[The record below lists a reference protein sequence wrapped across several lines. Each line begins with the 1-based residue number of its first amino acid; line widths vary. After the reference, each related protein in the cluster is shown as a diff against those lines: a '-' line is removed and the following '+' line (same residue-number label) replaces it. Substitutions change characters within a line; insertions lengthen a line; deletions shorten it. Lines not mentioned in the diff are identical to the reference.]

1 MQHVHPGT
9 GRKSITALA
18 VGAVG
23 VVYGDIGT
31 SPLYALQECFSSH
44 HGLEINVDNVYG
56 ILSLIFWSIMLVV
69 SFKYVTIILRAD
81 NDGEGGSLALLAQV
95 SSVLKG
101 RMSATIITVLGIFAA
116 ALFYGDSMIT
126 PAISVLSAVEGLKV
140 AMPDIDAIVIPL
152 TLAILIALFVIQR
165 QGTHRIGILF
175 GPIMILWFAALAAL
189 GILHIIERPVI
200 VVAINPL
207 YAIDFIWLHGW
218 KAFFVLGSVVLVVT
232 GGEALYSDLG
242 HFGRRPISVAWLSI
256 VLPALI
262 LNYFG
267 QGALLLN
274 DPSALENPFFRMAPA
289 WATLPMVVLATIAT
303 VIASQAVIS
312 GAYSLTQQAIQLGLL
327 PRVRVIHT
335 SHQAIGQ
342 IYVPFV
348 NWLLLA
354 AVVVLVLGFESSSN
368 LASAYGLAVTGTML
382 ITSLMMGVVLFRIW
396 HWPKLPSA
404 ILLAIFLIVDASF
417 FLANFNK
424 IAHGG
429 WFTLAVGLVVF
440 VMLTTWKK
448 GRQLLLASID
458 KDAMPV
464 DIFLK
469 SLSNRVT
476 RVPGTAIFM
485 TGRPQGVPSA
495 LLHNLKHNKILHE
508 RNILLTVEMRP
519 VAHVPV
525 PRRLLAEDLG
535 SGFHRLTMI
544 FGFMDD
550 PDVPAALKH
559 AGEIGLPI
567 SIMETSFFLS
577 RETIVP
583 SMLPGMMR
591 WREALFAWMSRN
603 STTAMEFF
611 GLPINRVVE
620 LGTQIAI

>member
-1 MQHVHPGT
+1 MG
-9 GRKSITALA
+9 AL
-18 VGAVG
+18 G

-31 SPLYALQECFSSH
+31 SPLYSLQECFSAH
-44 HGLEINVDNVYG
+44 HGLSINVTNVYG
-56 ILSLIFWSIMLVV
+56 LLSLIFWSVMLVV

-95 SSVLKG
+95 SSVVKG
-101 RMSATIITVLGIFAA
+101 RMPVACITVLGIFAA

-140 AMPDIDAIVIPL
+140 AWPEVDVIIIPL
-152 TLAILIALFVIQR
+152 TLAILAGLFIIQR

-175 GPIMILWFAALAAL
+175 GPIMIIWFGALSVL
-189 GILHIIERPVI
+189 GIIHILDRPEVI
-200 VVAINPL
+200 AAVNPL
-207 YAIDFIWLHGW
+207 YAIDFFRAHGW
-218 KAFFVLGSVVLVVT
+218 PAFFVLGSVVLVLT
-232 GGEALYSDLG
+232 GAEALYSDLG
-242 HFGRRPISVAWLSI
+242 HFGRRPIIVAWFGL
-256 VLPALI
+256 VLPALV

-289 WATLPMVVLATIAT
+289 WAVLPLVVLATVAT

-312 GAYSLTQQAIQLGLL
+312 GAFSLTQQAIQLGLL
-327 PRVRVIHT
+327 PRLRVVHT

-348 NWLLLA
+348 NWMLMV
-354 AVVVLVLGFESSSN
+354 AVAMLVIGFESSAN
-368 LASAYGLAVTGTML
+368 LGSAYGLAVTGTML
-382 ITSLMMGVVLFRIW
+382 ITTLMMSVVLFRIW

-404 ILLAIFLIVDASF
+404 LLMAVFVTVDASF
-417 FLANFNK
+417 FIANFNK

-429 WFTLAVGLVVF
+429 WFTLAVGLVIF
-440 VMLTTWKK
+440 VLLTTWKK
-448 GRQLLLASID
+448 GRQLLLARID
-458 KDAMPV
+458 QDAMPV

-469 SLSNRVT
+469 SISKRAT
-476 RVPGTAIFM
+476 RVQGTAIFM
-485 TGRPQGVPSA
+485 TGRPMGIPSA
-495 LLHNLKHNKILHE
+495 LLHNLKHNRIIHE

-525 PRRLLAEDLG
+525 ARRLLAEDLG

-550 PDVPAALKH
+550 PDVPAALRH
-559 AGEIGLPI
+559 ADELGLPI
-567 SIMETSFFLS
+567 NLMETSFFLS
-577 RETIVP
+577 RETIVA
-583 SMLPGMMR
+583 SMMPGMML
-591 WREALFAWMSRN
+591 WREALFAWMARN
-603 STTAMEFF
+603 ATSAMDFF

-620 LGTQIAI
+620 LGTQVAI

>member
-1 MQHVHPGT
+1 MQQFHAGAR
-9 GRKSITALA
+9 RKSLSALA
-18 VGAVG
+18 MGAIG

-44 HGLEINVDNVYG
+44 HGLAINATNIYG
-56 ILSLIFWSIMLVV
+56 LLSLIFWSVTLVV

-95 SSVLKG
+95 SGVVKG
-101 RMSATIITVLGIFAA
+101 RLPVACITVLGVFAA

-140 AMPDIDAIVIPL
+140 ALPDIDVIVIPL
-152 TLAILIALFVIQR
+152 TLVILAVLFVIQR

-175 GPIMILWFAALAAL
+175 GPIMILWFGTLSVL
-189 GILHIIERPVI
+189 GVIHILERPEVI
-200 VVAINPL
+200 AAINPL
-207 YAIDFIWLHGW
+207 YAVTFFHEHGW
-218 KAFFVLGSVVLVVT
+218 PAFFVLGSVVLVLT
-232 GGEALYSDLG
+232 GAEALYSDLG
-242 HFGRRPISVAWLSI
+242 HFGRRPIYVAWFGL
-256 VLPALI
+256 VLPSLV

-274 DPSALENPFFRMAPA
+274 DPSALENPFFRMAPG
-289 WATLPMVVLATIAT
+289 WAALPLVVLATVAT

-312 GAYSLTQQAIQLGLL
+312 GAFSLTQQAIQLGLL
-327 PRVRVIHT
+327 PRLRIVHT

-348 NWLLLA
+348 NWMLMV
-354 AVVVLVLGFESSSN
+354 AVAMLVVGFETSAN

-382 ITSLMMGVVLFRIW
+382 ITTLMMGVVLFRIW

-404 ILLAIFLIVDASF
+404 VLMAVFVIVDASF

-424 IAHGG
+424 IVHGG
-429 WFTLAVGLVVF
+429 WFTLAVGLVIF
-440 VMLTTWKK
+440 ILLTTWKK
-448 GRQLLLASID
+448 GRQLLLARID
-458 KDAMPV
+458 QDAMPV

-469 SLSNRVT
+469 SISNRAH

-485 TGRPQGVPSA
+485 TGRPQGIPSA
-495 LLHNLKHNKILHE
+495 LLHNLKHNKIIHE

-525 PRRLLAEDLG
+525 ARRLLAEDLG

-550 PDVPAALKH
+550 PDVPAALRH
-559 AGEIGLPI
+559 ADEIGLPI
-567 SIMETSFFLS
+567 NLMETSFFLS
-577 RETIVP
+577 RETIVA
-583 SMLPGMMR
+583 SMLPGMML
-591 WREALFAWMSRN
+591 WREVLFAWMSRN
-603 STTAMEFF
+603 ATSAMDFF

-620 LGTQIAI
+620 LGTQVAI